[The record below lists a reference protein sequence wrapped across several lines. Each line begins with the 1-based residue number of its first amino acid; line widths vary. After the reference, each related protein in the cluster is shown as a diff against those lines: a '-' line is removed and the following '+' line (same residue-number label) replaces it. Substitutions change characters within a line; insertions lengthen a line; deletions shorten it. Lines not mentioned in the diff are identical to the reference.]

1 MSVSESVIRGII
13 VTTISLILGGVAV
26 VLALRS
32 GKSTPAALLMGM
44 TIAIGALGGL
54 AALL

>member
-1 MSVSESVIRGII
+1 MIRGI
-13 VTTISLILGGVAV
+13 VVAAISLILGGVAV

-32 GKSTPAALLMGM
+32 GKSMPAALLMGL